1 MKISVDILIVKVV
14 EVNVSLQ
21 QQKKILMR
29 KSGQEELMELWW
41 TFLAQLR
48 LPDGTG
54 QGPRPGRSSLGLT
67 LSPNYFDGGNDHL
80 D

>member
-1 MKISVDILIVKVV
+1 
-14 EVNVSLQ
+14 
-21 QQKKILMR
+21 MR